1 MRRVRRKAH
10 QLAGRINARRPGVHQ
25 HRHDTLP
32 DRYPEAFGALAEMAQ
47 DPAAVLSFGCS
58 NGTELVSL
66 KRYWPDAAI
75 VGVEINP
82 ALRLVARARARTQV
96 VAEIPDRRFDVV
108 LAMAVLCRHP
118 MTAHPT
124 EWYPF
129 SDFRDQVRRLV
140 DAVEPGGLACF
151 DNVSYRPTDADDRI
165 EPVWSG
171 GDAAR
176 IVPVHDPD
184 GTSAEPVGPIF
195 RRVR

>member
-1 MRRVRRKAH
+1 MGRR
-10 QLAGRINARRPGVHQ
+10 QGDPLDGQAR
-25 HRHDTLP
+25 
-32 DRYPEAFGALAEMAQ
+32 GALRFSLGPDNTPAEVESLLE
-47 DPAAVLSFGCS
+47 VLPG
-58 NGTELVSL
+58 
-66 KRYWPDAAI
+66 
-75 VGVEINP
+75 
-82 ALRLVARARARTQV
+82 LVARARARTQV